1 VLGREGVVKP
11 VMTCALVERLQT
23 IGDPR
28 RQSEN
33 LKHPLVDIII
43 LGFCGVLG
51 GCDDFVEIAEWAK
64 VNEGFFRSF
73 LELPHGI
80 PAHDTFNRVFAM
92 LKPTTLQAVLL
103 PWLLERRGLPG
114 DWVHLDGKTLRQ
126 TGRATPRLKALHMV
140 SAWAGQTGL
149 TLGQVA
155 VDAKSN
161 EITAMPEL
169 LELLDLHDKIVT
181 TDAMGCQKAIAEA
194 IVAGG
199 GDYILAVKDNQ
210 PTLHAEIQAA
220 FAAAETPPARSSR
233 LYTTEDHGHGREEQ
247 RTVQVLPTCGALSAA
262 QGAAWLGVLTIVMVT
277 RVVWCEATGVESLEV
292 SYFLSSLPPNARR
305 IGSAIRGHWSIEN
318 GLHWVLDVVFRE
330 DARRVYDRTT
340 AENVAFLNRL
350 ALSLLRGDT
359 GKSSL
364 KVKRKRAGWSMLYL
378 MQLLGLP
385 CT

>member
-1 VLGREGVVKP
+1 MP

-23 IGDPR
+23 ITDPR
-28 RQSEN
+28 RQCEN
-33 LKHPLVDIII
+33 LKHPLVDIMI

-92 LKPTTLQAVLL
+92 LKPSTVQAVLL

-114 DWVHLDGKTLRQ
+114 DWIHVDGKTLRQ
-126 TGRATPRLKALHMV
+126 TGRSQPKLKALHMV

-181 TDAMGCQKAIAEA
+181 IDAMGCQTDIAET

-199 GDYILAVKDNQ
+199 GDYILAVKGNQ
-210 PTLHAEIQAA
+210 PTLHTEIQAA
-220 FAAAETPPARSSR
+220 FATAPAPPERSSR
-233 LYTTEDHGHGREEQ
+233 LYTTEEQGHGREEQ
-247 RTVQVLPTCGALSAA
+247 RTVQVLPARSHLSAA
-262 QGAAWLGVLTIVMVT
+262 QRALWLGVLSIVMVT
-277 RVVWCEATGVESLEV
+277 RVVWCEATGKESLER

-305 IGSAIRGHWSIEN
+305 IGAAIRGHWRIEN

-330 DARRVYDRTT
+330 DARRVYDRTV

-350 ALSLLRGDT
+350 AVSLLRGDT

-364 KVKRKRAGWSMLYL
+364 KVKRKRAGWSIPYL
-378 MQLLGLP
+378 RQLLGFS

>member
-1 VLGREGVVKP
+1 MPAK
-11 VMTCALVERLQT
+11 TCALVERLQT
-23 IGDPR
+23 IPDPR
-28 RQSEN
+28 RPGKN
-33 LKHPLVDIII
+33 LKHPLVEVII

-51 GCDDFVEIAEWAK
+51 GCEDFVEIAEWAK
-64 VNEGFFRSF
+64 GNEAFFRTF

-80 PAHDTFNRVFAM
+80 PAHDTFTRVFAM
-92 LKPTTLQAVLL
+92 LKPITLQEVLL
-103 PWLLERRGLPG
+103 PWLFERRGLPG
-114 DWVHLDGKTLRQ
+114 EWIHLDGKTLRRTRRESQ
-126 TGRATPRLKALHMV
+126 RLKALHVV

-155 VDAKSN
+155 VEAKSN
-161 EITAMPEL
+161 EITAMPQL
-169 LELLDLHDKIVT
+169 LELLDLHDKVVT
-181 TDAMGCQKAIAEA
+181 TDAMGCQRTIAET

-220 FAAAETPPARSSR
+220 FATTATPPARSPR

-247 RTVQVLPTCGALSAA
+247 RTVQVLPARAHLSAA
-262 QGAAWLGVLTIVMVT
+262 QSAAWIGVLTLVMVT

-292 SYFLSSLPPNARR
+292 SYFLSSLPPQARR

-330 DARRVYDRTT
+330 DARRIYDRTA

-359 GKSSL
+359 SKGSL
-364 KVKRKRAGWSMLYL
+364 KVKRKRAGWQIPYL
-378 MQLLGLP
+378 AQLLGFP
-385 CT
+385 RT